1 MALACGQERPRLS
14 AGKALATDVGCFPA
28 ADASQKSLPGL
39 GPGKS
44 RGYAEV
50 AVIRVVIPFLRS
62 LACTTGEI
70 CEILAETTGTPTV
83 QLAGWRCAC
92 APNTALWQWILVIGS
107 CPGGKIVRP
116 FLTFEFDNLA

>member
-70 CEILAETTGTPTV
+70 CEILAETTGT
-83 QLAGWRCAC
+83 AD
-92 APNTALWQWILVIGS
+92 
-107 CPGGKIVRP
+107 CPASG
-116 FLTFEFDNLA
+116 